1 MLLLI
6 RSLVSYMRSSK
17 IYRAAREY
25 LGLRKEDVCA
35 ILGWNLG
42 DLEAIEEG
50 RSFAAPYMQGQ
61 LYRLYG
67 LSGKETWVDME
78 AYNIEGLSEHD
89 TREVVKMFLFAEEYR
104 DSKAKVD
111 R

>member
-1 MLLLI
+1 
-6 RSLVSYMRSSK
+6 MRSSK

-35 ILGWNLG
+35 ILGWNMW
-42 DLEAIEEG
+42 DLEAIEDG
-50 RSFAAPYMQGQ
+50 YIPSLDMQGQ

-67 LSGKETWVDME
+67 LSGKEWVDME
-78 AYNIEGLSEHD
+78 AYDIEGLSEQD
-89 TREVVKMFLFAEEYR
+89 KREVVKMFLFADEVKR
-104 DSKAKVD
+104 VD

>member
-35 ILGWNLG
+35 ILGWEME

-50 RSFAAPYMQGQ
+50 YVPSLDMQGQ

-67 LSGKETWVDME
+67 LSGKEWVDME
-78 AYNIEGLSEHD
+78 AYNIKGLNPHD
-89 TREVVKMFLFAEEYR
+89 TREVVKMFLFADEVKR
-104 DSKAKVD
+104 VD

>member
-50 RSFAAPYMQGQ
+50 YVPSLDMQGQ

-67 LSGKETWVDME
+67 LNGKEWVDLE
-78 AYNIEGLSEHD
+78 AYNIEGLNEHD
-89 TREVVKMFLFAEEYR
+89 KREVVKLFLFADEVR
-104 DSKAKVD
+104 ALDKK
-111 R
+111 

>member
-1 MLLLI
+1 
-6 RSLVSYMRSSK
+6 MRNSK
-17 IYRAAREY
+17 IYKAAREY

-50 RSFAAPYMQGQ
+50 YVPSLDMQGQ

-67 LSGKETWVDME
+67 LNGKEWVDLE
-78 AYNIEGLSEHD
+78 AYDIKGLNPHD
-89 TREVVKMFLFAEEYR
+89 TREVVKMFLFADEVR

>member
-6 RSLVSYMRSSK
+6 KSLGGYMRSSR

-35 ILGWNLG
+35 ILGWEME
-42 DLEAIEEG
+42 DLIAIEEG
-50 RSFAAPYMQGQ
+50 YIPSLDMQGQ

-67 LSGKETWVDME
+67 IDMRTDEEIVEDLIKEVRNNR
-78 AYNIEGLSEHD
+78 A
-89 TREVVKMFLFAEEYR
+89 KR
-104 DSKAKVD
+104 D
-111 R
+111 

>member
-25 LGLRKEDVCA
+25 LGLRREDVCA
-35 ILGWNLG
+35 ILGWNMW
-42 DLEAIEEG
+42 DLEAIEDGYIPSLDME
-50 RSFAAPYMQGQ
+50 GQ

-67 LSGKETWVDME
+67 LNGKEWVD
-78 AYNIEGLSEHD
+78 ASKYNIEGLNSHD
-89 TREVVKMFLFAEEYR
+89 TREVVKMFLFADEVR
-104 DSKAKVD
+104 ALDKK
-111 R
+111 

>member
-1 MLLLI
+1 
-6 RSLVSYMRSSK
+6 MRSSK

-50 RSFAAPYMQGQ
+50 YIPSLDMQGQ

-67 LSGKETWVDME
+67 LNGKETWVDME
-78 AYNIEGLSEHD
+78 AYDIEGLNEHD
-89 TREVVKMFLFAEEYR
+89 KREVVKLFLFADEV
-104 DSKAKVD
+104 KKVD
-111 R
+111 RD

>member
-1 MLLLI
+1 
-6 RSLVSYMRSSK
+6 MRSSK

-35 ILGWNLG
+35 ILGWEME
-42 DLEAIEEG
+42 DLIAIEDGSSEA
-50 RSFAAPYMQGQ
+50 SPHMQGQ

-67 LSGKETWVDME
+67 LNGKEWVDLE
-78 AYNIEGLSEHD
+78 AYNIEGLNEHD

>member
-1 MLLLI
+1 
-6 RSLVSYMRSSK
+6 MRSSK

-50 RSFAAPYMQGQ
+50 SSEASPYMQEQ
-61 LYRLYG
+61 LYRLGDKDIVNVSDYDLPAG
-67 LSGKETWVDME
+67 LGS
-78 AYNIEGLSEHD
+78 HD
-89 TREVVKMFLFAEEYR
+89 AREVVKMFLFADEVR
-104 DSKAKVD
+104 N

>member
-1 MLLLI
+1 
-6 RSLVSYMRSSK
+6 MRSSK

-25 LGLRKEDVCA
+25 LGLRREDVCA
-35 ILGWNLG
+35 ILGWEME
-42 DLEAIEEG
+42 DLIAIEEG
-50 RSFAAPYMQGQ
+50 YVPSLDMQGQ

-67 LSGKETWVDME
+67 LNGKEWVDLE
-78 AYNIEGLSEHD
+78 AYNIEGLNEHD